1 MGLQY
6 GKTAAGAQ
14 RPAGTVEAAQMRL
27 SRSGIIVLLIV
38 AAISLYAL
46 AGIAATEAEAAEYE
60 SLLAELGERAA
71 ELRGEN
77 GALSS
82 ALSRASEDE
91 TIERA
96 ARSCGLV
103 YPDEVIFQF
112 AGGRDK

>member
-14 RPAGTVEAAQMRL
+14 RPAGTVEAAGMRL

-60 SLLAELGERAA
+60 SLLAALGERAA
-71 ELRGEN
+71 ELSEEN
-77 GALSS
+77 SRLELE
-82 ALSRASEDE
+82 LSRASEDE

-96 ARSCGLV
+96 AHSYGLV